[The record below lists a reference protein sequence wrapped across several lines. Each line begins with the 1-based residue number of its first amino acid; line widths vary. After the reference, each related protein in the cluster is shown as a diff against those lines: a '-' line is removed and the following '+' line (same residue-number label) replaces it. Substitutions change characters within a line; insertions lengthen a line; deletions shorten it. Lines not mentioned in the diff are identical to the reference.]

1 MGASRKNEFD
11 YINLKGVVKVK
22 VKVLLKEESL
32 GGNLKGVV
40 VSTVD
45 LLVVLTVVVFVV
57 ASVMGKMM
65 ENFLLKGC
73 LNASAGLAV
82 GE

>member
-1 MGASRKNEFD
+1 M
-11 YINLKGVVKVK
+11 KVK
-22 VKVLLKEESL
+22 VLLKVLLKEESL

-40 VSTVD
+40 VVATVD
-45 LLVVLTVVVFVV
+45 LFVVLTVVVFLV

-73 LNASAGLAV
+73 LNATAGLAV

>member
-1 MGASRKNEFD
+1 MGASKKNEFD

-22 VKVLLKEESL
+22 VLLKVLLKEESL

-40 VSTVD
+40 VVATVD
-45 LLVVLTVVVFVV
+45 LVVVFAV

-65 ENFLLKGC
+65 ANFLLKGC
-73 LNASAGLAV
+73 LNAAAGLVV